1 MRTRSFEVNAGG
13 SPISTDSELPPI
25 PEDQAKQLEKDI
37 EEFTGGTEFDESLRP
52 NHESEQSPTYSAA
65 AEAEQYTAEAAAEYE
80 GVEPGRE
87 SAEDAAEVQ
96 ANETLRTDAEIL
108 GRRYP
113 VSRMI
118 RDAGNTLQWGK
129 ERIAAG
135 WNNAKEQPGLL
146 KDKFMYGLAKSSYDR
161 RKAKFD
167 EVAHLSDNHPLKKRR
182 MRKLQKAEN
191 RVNKRK
197 ADIDRR
203 QNRMSG
209 RLETVKNAYESRRE
223 ATIAELSERA
233 DKARAR
239 KALREEM
246 RSKRKEQN
254 ENVNV
259 GWFEAWVVAKEHV
272 DSMPKDQLR
281 RIASAVMNAAEASK
295 NSQEASWQAR
305 YAERASADAQNR
317 VEMLGQELGQT
328 RVDLENTRRQA
339 GEIADMEANLVTVK
353 ENVAKLREKAES
365 LSDDNANK
373 FAAMNELV
381 KAENQQ
387 AEMEQTIAN
396 HHQRLA
402 DLQRQEGRLAQELI
416 QAQKDVENTGKE
428 LENRARA
435 EAAAKKKAEATQQAR
450 DRSVENTFV

>member
-1 MRTRSFEVNAGG
+1 MRREVMPRATDTAGHEGPGRSPTPQEIADVIKGAE
-13 SPISTDSELPPI
+13 ELNR
-25 PEDQAKQLEKDI
+25 QAA
-37 EEFTGGTEFDESLRP
+37 
-52 NHESEQSPTYSAA
+52 ESEQSPTYSAA
-65 AEAEQYTAEAAAEYE
+65 AEAEQYTAEAAAKYE
-80 GVEPGRE
+80 GVEPGQE
-87 SAEDAAEVQ
+87 SAENAAEVQ

-108 GRRYP
+108 GKRYP
-113 VSRMI
+113 VRQLVGET
-118 RDAGNTLQWGK
+118 ANTLQWGK

-182 MRKLQKAEN
+182 MRRLQKAEN

-203 QNRMSG
+203 KNRMSG

-254 ENVNV
+254 VDV

-272 DSMPKDQLR
+272 DSMPKDQRR

-295 NSQEASWQAR
+295 SSQEASWQAR

-328 RVDLENTRRQA
+328 RVDLENTRQQA

-381 KAENQQ
+381 EAENQQ

-396 HHQRLA
+396 HRQRLTE
-402 DLQRQEGRLAQELI
+402 LWQRQGQLAEELS
-416 QAQKDVENTGKE
+416 QAKVNAENAAQALKDKTQQ
-428 LENRARA
+428 

>member
-1 MRTRSFEVNAGG
+1 MRRGEMPRTTSTAGG
-13 SPISTDSELPPI
+13 HEGPGRSPTQEEIDDVINGAEELTRR
-25 PEDQAKQLEKDI
+25 AA
-37 EEFTGGTEFDESLRP
+37 
-52 NHESEQSPTYSAA
+52 ESEQSPTYSAA

-96 ANETLRTDAEIL
+96 ANETLRTDAEVL
-108 GRRYP
+108 GNRYL
-113 VSRMI
+113 VSRTM
-118 RDAGNTLQWGK
+118 RGAGNTLQWGK

-146 KDKFMYGLAKSSYDR
+146 KDKFMHGLAKSSYDR
-161 RKAKFD
+161 RKAKLD

-182 MRKLQKAEN
+182 MRKLQKAEA
-191 RVNKRK
+191 RLNKRK
-197 ADIDRR
+197 ANLERR

-209 RLETVKNAYESRRE
+209 RLETVKNAYEARRE

-254 ENVNV
+254 VDV

-272 DSMPKDQLR
+272 DSMPKDQRR

-317 VEMLGQELGQT
+317 VESIGGQLQQT
-328 RVDLENTRRQA
+328 RTELNSMRQQA
-339 GEIADMEANLVTVK
+339 GEIANMESDLVSVR
-353 ENVAKLREKAES
+353 ENAAKLQEKADS
-365 LSDDNANK
+365 LSDDSANK
-373 FAAMNELV
+373 FAAMYEAV
-381 KAENQQ
+381 KAQQQQEN
-387 AEMEQTIAN
+387 MEKAIADY
-396 HHQRLA
+396 HKRLA
-402 DLQRQEGRLAQELI
+402 ELQRQETQLAQSLI

>member
-1 MRTRSFEVNAGG
+1 MWRERMPRATDTAGHESPGRSPTPQEIADVIKGAE
-13 SPISTDSELPPI
+13 ELNR
-25 PEDQAKQLEKDI
+25 QAA
-37 EEFTGGTEFDESLRP
+37 
-52 NHESEQSPTYSAA
+52 ESEQSPTYSAA

-87 SAEDAAEVQ
+87 SAENATEVQ

-146 KDKFMYGLAKSSYDR
+146 KDKFMHSLAQSSYDR
-161 RKAKFD
+161 RKAKLD
-167 EVAHLSDNHPLKKRR
+167 EVAHLSDNHPLKKFR
-182 MRKLQKAEN
+182 MRKLQKAEA
-191 RVNKRK
+191 RLNKRK
-197 ADIDRR
+197 ANLERR
-203 QNRMSG
+203 QSRMSG

-233 DKARAR
+233 DKARTR
-239 KALREEM
+239 KALREQM
-246 RSKRKEQN
+246 RKEQK
-254 ENVNV
+254 V
-259 GWFEAWVVAKEHV
+259 GRFEAWVVAKNHV

-281 RIASAVMNAAEASK
+281 RIASAIMNAAEASK

-328 RVDLENTRRQA
+328 RVDLENTRKQA

-365 LSDDNANK
+365 LSDDSANK

-416 QAQKDVENTGKE
+416 QAQANVESTGKE

-435 EAAAKKKAEATQQAR
+435 EVAAKKKAKATQTAR

>member
-1 MRTRSFEVNAGG
+1 MRRGEMPRTTSTAGG
-13 SPISTDSELPPI
+13 HEGPGRSPTQEEIDDVINGAEELTRR
-25 PEDQAKQLEKDI
+25 AA
-37 EEFTGGTEFDESLRP
+37 
-52 NHESEQSPTYSAA
+52 ESEQSPTYSAA

-96 ANETLRTDAEIL
+96 ANETLRTDAEVL
-108 GRRYP
+108 GNRYL
-113 VSRMI
+113 VSRTM
-118 RDAGNTLQWGK
+118 RGAGNTLQWGK

-146 KDKFMYGLAKSSYDR
+146 KDKFMHGLAKSSYDR
-161 RKAKFD
+161 RKAKLD

-209 RLETVKNAYESRRE
+209 RLETVKNAYEARRE

-239 KALREEM
+239 KALREKMRNEM
-246 RSKRKEQN
+246 RNEQKQK
-254 ENVNV
+254 V
-259 GWFEAWVVAKEHV
+259 GWFEAWAAAKEHV
-272 DSMPKDQLR
+272 DSMPKDQRR

-305 YAERASADAQNR
+305 YAERVSADAQNR

-328 RVDLENTRRQA
+328 RVDLENTRQQA

-416 QAQKDVENTGKE
+416 QAQANVESAGKE

-435 EAAAKKKAEATQQAR
+435 EAAAKKKAEATQTAR

>member
-1 MRTRSFEVNAGG
+1 MRTRSFEGTG
-13 SPISTDSELPPI
+13 SPPP
-25 PEDQAKQLEKDI
+25 PV
-37 EEFTGGTEFDESLRP
+37 R
-52 NHESEQSPTYSAA
+52 EQSKDFTLDNGSVVHTDENGIPDYIEVPPEGDETTPESGQ
-65 AEAEQYTAEAAAEYE
+65 ESGAEY
-80 GVEPGRE
+80 GDVEPGQE

-96 ANETLRTDAEIL
+96 ANETLRTDAEVL
-108 GRRYP
+108 GNRYL
-113 VSRMI
+113 VSRTI
-118 RDAGNTLQWGK
+118 KGAGNTLQWGK

-239 KALREEM
+239 KALRKEM

-272 DSMPKDQLR
+272 DSMPKDQRR
-281 RIASAVMNAAEASK
+281 RIASVIMNAAEASK

-305 YAERASADAQNR
+305 YAERASVDAQNR

-328 RVDLENTRRQA
+328 RVDLENTRQQA

-373 FAAMNELV
+373 FAAMNKLV
-381 KAENQQ
+381 EAERQQ

-396 HHQRLA
+396 HRQRLYE
-402 DLQRQEGRLAQELI
+402 LWQRQGQLAQELS
-416 QAQKDVENTGKE
+416 QAKVNAENAAQALKDKTQQ
-428 LENRARA
+428 
-435 EAAAKKKAEATQQAR
+435 EAAAKKKAKATQTAR
-450 DRSVENTFV
+450 NQSIENTFV

>member
-1 MRTRSFEVNAGG
+1 MRRGEMPRTTSTSDGHEGSGRSPTQEEVDKFIAQVEGFTREA
-13 SPISTDSELPPI
+13 
-25 PEDQAKQLEKDI
+25 A
-37 EEFTGGTEFDESLRP
+37 
-52 NHESEQSPTYSAA
+52 ESEQSPTQGEFDRVV
-65 AEAEQYTAEAAAEYE
+65 AEAEQITAEAAAEYE

-87 SAEDAAEVQ
+87 SAENAAEVQ

-146 KDKFMYGLAKSSYDR
+146 MDKFMHGLAQSSYDR
-161 RKAKFD
+161 RKAKLD

-182 MRKLQKAEN
+182 MRKLQKAEARLN
-191 RVNKRK
+191 RRK
-197 ADIDRR
+197 ANLDRR
-203 QNRMSG
+203 KNRMSG

-246 RSKRKEQN
+246 RKEQ
-254 ENVNV
+254 NV
-259 GWFEAWVVAKEHV
+259 GWFEAWAAAKEHV
-272 DSMPKDQLR
+272 DSMPKYQLR

-305 YAERASADAQNR
+305 YAEQASADAQNR
-317 VEMLGQELGQT
+317 VKSIGGQLQQT
-328 RVDLENTRRQA
+328 RTELNSMRQQA
-339 GEIADMEANLVTVK
+339 GEIANMESDLVSVR
-353 ENVAKLREKAES
+353 ENAAKLQEKADW
-365 LSDDNANK
+365 LSDDSANK
-373 FAAMNELV
+373 FAAMYEAV
-381 KAENQQ
+381 KAQQQQEN
-387 AEMEQTIAN
+387 MEKAIADY
-396 HHQRLA
+396 HKRLA
-402 DLQRQEGRLAQELI
+402 ELQRQETQLAQSLI
-416 QAQKDVENTGKE
+416 QAQKDVENTGKA
-428 LENRARA
+428 LEASAQN
-435 EAAAKKKAEATQQAR
+435 EIAAKKKAEATQQAR

>member
-1 MRTRSFEVNAGG
+1 MPARSLERTG
-13 SPISTDSELPPI
+13 SPPPPVGEQGKDFTLDNGSVVHTDENGIPDYIEVPPEGDETT
-25 PEDQAKQLEKDI
+25 PESGQ
-37 EEFTGGTEFDESLRP
+37 ESG
-52 NHESEQSPTYSAA
+52 
-65 AEAEQYTAEAAAEYE
+65 AEY
-80 GVEPGRE
+80 GDVEPGQE

-96 ANETLRTDAEIL
+96 ANETLRTDAEVL
-108 GRRYP
+108 GNRYL
-113 VSRMI
+113 VSRTI
-118 RDAGNTLQWGK
+118 KGAGNTLQWGK

-239 KALREEM
+239 KALRKEM

-272 DSMPKDQLR
+272 DSMPKDQRR
-281 RIASAVMNAAEASK
+281 RIASAIMNAAEASK

-305 YAERASADAQNR
+305 YAERASVDAQNR

-328 RVDLENTRRQA
+328 RVDLENTRQQA

-396 HHQRLA
+396 HRQRLHE
-402 DLQRQEGRLAQELI
+402 LWKRQGQLAQELS
-416 QAQKDVENTGKE
+416 QAKVNAENAAQALKDKTQQ
-428 LENRARA
+428 
-435 EAAAKKKAEATQQAR
+435 EAAAKKKAKATQQAR

>member
-1 MRTRSFEVNAGG
+1 MPARSLERTG
-13 SPISTDSELPPI
+13 SPPPPVGEQGKDFTLDNGSVVHTDENGIPDYIEVPPEGDETT
-25 PEDQAKQLEKDI
+25 PESGQ
-37 EEFTGGTEFDESLRP
+37 ESG
-52 NHESEQSPTYSAA
+52 
-65 AEAEQYTAEAAAEYE
+65 AEY
-80 GVEPGRE
+80 GDVEPGQE

-96 ANETLRTDAEIL
+96 ANETLRTDAEVL
-108 GRRYP
+108 GNRYL
-113 VSRMI
+113 VSRTI
-118 RDAGNTLQWGK
+118 KGAGNTLQWGK

-223 ATIAELSERA
+223 TTIAELSERA

-239 KALREEM
+239 KALRKEM

-272 DSMPKDQLR
+272 DSMPKDQRR
-281 RIASAVMNAAEASK
+281 RIASAIMNAAEASK

-305 YAERASADAQNR
+305 YAERASVDAQNR

-328 RVDLENTRRQA
+328 RVDLENTRQQA

-396 HHQRLA
+396 HRQRLHE
-402 DLQRQEGRLAQELI
+402 LWKRQGQLAQELS
-416 QAQKDVENTGKE
+416 QAKVNAENAAKE
-428 LENRARA
+428 FENRARA
-435 EAAAKKKAEATQQAR
+435 EAAAKKKAKATQQAR

>member
-1 MRTRSFEVNAGG
+1 MRRGEMPRTTSTAGG
-13 SPISTDSELPPI
+13 HEGPGRSPTQEEIDDVINGAEELTR
-25 PEDQAKQLEKDI
+25 QAA
-37 EEFTGGTEFDESLRP
+37 
-52 NHESEQSPTYSAA
+52 ESEQSPTYSAA

-108 GRRYP
+108 GNRYL
-113 VSRMI
+113 VSRTI
-118 RDAGNTLQWGK
+118 QGAGNTLQWGK

-182 MRKLQKAEN
+182 MRKLQNAEN

-254 ENVNV
+254 VDV

-317 VEMLGQELGQT
+317 VESIGGQLQQT
-328 RVDLENTRRQA
+328 RTELNSMRQQA
-339 GEIADMEANLVTVK
+339 GEIANMESDLVSVR
-353 ENVAKLREKAES
+353 ENAAELQEKADS
-365 LSDDNANK
+365 LSDDSANK
-373 FAAMNELV
+373 FAAMYEAV
-381 KAENQQ
+381 KAQQQQEN
-387 AEMEQTIAN
+387 MEKAIADYN
-396 HHQRLA
+396 KRLA
-402 DLQRQEGRLAQELI
+402 ELQRQETQLAQSLI
-416 QAQKDVENTGKE
+416 QAQKDVENTGKA
-428 LENRARA
+428 LEVSAQN
-435 EAAAKKKAEATQQAR
+435 EIAAKKKAKATQTAR

>member
-1 MRTRSFEVNAGG
+1 MRRGEMPRTTSTADGHEGSGRSPTQEEVDKFIAQVEGFTREA
-13 SPISTDSELPPI
+13 
-25 PEDQAKQLEKDI
+25 A
-37 EEFTGGTEFDESLRP
+37 
-52 NHESEQSPTYSAA
+52 ESEQSPTQGEFDRVV
-65 AEAEQYTAEAAAEYE
+65 AEAEQITAEAAAEYE
-80 GVEPGRE
+80 GVKPGQE

-146 KDKFMYGLAKSSYDR
+146 KDKFMHGLAQSSYDR
-161 RKAKFD
+161 RKAKLD
-167 EVAHLSDNHPLKKRR
+167 EVAHLSDNHPLKRRR
-182 MRKLQKAEN
+182 MRRAEKA
-191 RVNKRK
+191 K
-197 ADIDRR
+197 ARLDKYQARIDKR
-203 QNRMSG
+203 QNRMTG
-209 RLETVKNAYESRRE
+209 RIEAVENAYESRRE

-233 DKARAR
+233 GKARAR

-246 RSKRKEQN
+246 RSKKRKEQN
-254 ENVNV
+254 VDV

-305 YAERASADAQNR
+305 YAERASADAQNQ
-317 VEMLGQELGQT
+317 VEILGQELGQT
-328 RVDLENTRRQA
+328 RVDLENTRQQA

-416 QAQKDVENTGKE
+416 QAQKDVENTGKA
-428 LENRARA
+428 LEASAQN
-435 EAAAKKKAEATQQAR
+435 EIAAKKKDEATQQAR

>member
-1 MRTRSFEVNAGG
+1 MRRGEMPRTTSTADGHEGSGRPPTQEEIDKVIAQAEGFTREA
-13 SPISTDSELPPI
+13 
-25 PEDQAKQLEKDI
+25 A
-37 EEFTGGTEFDESLRP
+37 
-52 NHESEQSPTYSAA
+52 ESEQSPTQGELDGVV
-65 AEAEQYTAEAAAEYE
+65 AEAEQITAEAAAEYE
-80 GVEPGRE
+80 GVEPGQE

-96 ANETLRTDAEIL
+96 ANETLRTDAESL
-108 GRRYP
+108 GNRYR
-113 VSRMI
+113 VSRT
-118 RDAGNTLQWGK
+118 RPGAGNTLQWGK

-182 MRKLQKAEN
+182 MRKLQNAEN

-254 ENVNV
+254 VDV

-272 DSMPKDQLR
+272 DSMPKDHCCR
-281 RIASAVMNAAEASK
+281 R
-295 NSQEASWQAR
+295 
-305 YAERASADAQNR
+305 
-317 VEMLGQELGQT
+317 
-328 RVDLENTRRQA
+328 
-339 GEIADMEANLVTVK
+339 
-353 ENVAKLREKAES
+353 
-365 LSDDNANK
+365 
-373 FAAMNELV
+373 
-381 KAENQQ
+381 
-387 AEMEQTIAN
+387 
-396 HHQRLA
+396 
-402 DLQRQEGRLAQELI
+402 
-416 QAQKDVENTGKE
+416 
-428 LENRARA
+428 
-435 EAAAKKKAEATQQAR
+435 
-450 DRSVENTFV
+450 

>member
-1 MRTRSFEVNAGG
+1 MWRERMPRATGTAEHEGPGRSPTPEEIADVINGAE
-13 SPISTDSELPPI
+13 ELNR
-25 PEDQAKQLEKDI
+25 QAA
-37 EEFTGGTEFDESLRP
+37 
-52 NHESEQSPTYSAA
+52 ESEQSPTYSAA
-65 AEAEQYTAEAAAEYE
+65 AEAEQYTAEAAAKYE

-108 GRRYP
+108 GRHYP
-113 VSRMI
+113 VSKMI
-118 RDAGNTLQWGK
+118 KGAGNRLQWGK

-146 KDKFMYGLAKSSYDR
+146 KDKFMHGLAKSSYDR

-182 MRKLQKAEN
+182 MRKLQKAEA
-191 RVNKRK
+191 RLNKRK
-197 ADIDRR
+197 ANLERR

-233 DKARAR
+233 DKARTR
-239 KALREEM
+239 KALREKM
-246 RSKRKEQN
+246 RKEQ
-254 ENVNV
+254 NV
-259 GWFEAWVVAKEHV
+259 GWFEAWAAAKEHV
-272 DSMPKDQLR
+272 NSMPKDQRR
-281 RIASAVMNAAEASK
+281 RIASAVMNATEASK

-328 RVDLENTRRQA
+328 RVDLENTRKQA

-365 LSDDNANK
+365 LSDDSANK

-396 HHQRLA
+396 HHQRLYE
-402 DLQRQEGRLAQELI
+402 LWQRQGQLAQELS
-416 QAQKDVENTGKE
+416 QAKVNAENAGKE

-435 EAAAKKKAEATQQAR
+435 EAAAKKKAKATQTAR

>member
-1 MRTRSFEVNAGG
+1 MWRERMPRATGTAEHEGPGRSPTPEEIADVINGAE
-13 SPISTDSELPPI
+13 ELNR
-25 PEDQAKQLEKDI
+25 QAA
-37 EEFTGGTEFDESLRP
+37 
-52 NHESEQSPTYSAA
+52 ESEQSPTYSAA

-108 GRRYP
+108 GRHYP
-113 VSRMI
+113 VSKMI
-118 RDAGNTLQWGK
+118 KGAGNRLQWGK

-146 KDKFMYGLAKSSYDR
+146 KDKFMHGLAKSSYDR
-161 RKAKFD
+161 RKAKLD

-182 MRKLQKAEN
+182 MRKLQKAEA
-191 RVNKRK
+191 RLNKRK
-197 ADIDRR
+197 ANLERR

-233 DKARAR
+233 DKARTR
-239 KALREEM
+239 KALREKM
-246 RSKRKEQN
+246 RKEQ
-254 ENVNV
+254 NV
-259 GWFEAWVVAKEHV
+259 GWFEAWAAAKEHV
-272 DSMPKDQLR
+272 NSMPKDQRR

-328 RVDLENTRRQA
+328 RVDLENTRKQA

-365 LSDDNANK
+365 LSDDSANK

-396 HHQRLA
+396 HHQRLYE
-402 DLQRQEGRLAQELI
+402 LWQRQGQLAQELS
-416 QAQKDVENTGKE
+416 QAKVNAENAGKE

-435 EAAAKKKAEATQQAR
+435 EAAAKKKAKATQTAR

>member
-1 MRTRSFEVNAGG
+1 MRTRSPERTPVRDPG
-13 SPISTDSELPPI
+13 ELPPL
-25 PEDQAKQLEKDI
+25 PEDQVKQLERDI

-52 NHESEQSPTYSAA
+52 NRESGDSTDPESGQESDT
-65 AEAEQYTAEAAAEYE
+65 EYE
-80 GVEPGRE
+80 GVEPGQE

-108 GRRYP
+108 GNRYL
-113 VSRMI
+113 VSRTI
-118 RDAGNTLQWGK
+118 QGAGNTLQWGK

-146 KDKFMYGLAKSSYDR
+146 KDKFMHGLAKSSYDR
-161 RKAKFD
+161 RKAKLD
-167 EVAHLSDNHPLKKRR
+167 EVAHLSDNHPLKKFR
-182 MRKLQKAEN
+182 MRKLQKAEA
-191 RVNKRK
+191 RLNKRK
-197 ADIDRR
+197 ANLERR

-209 RLETVKNAYESRRE
+209 RLETVKNAYEARRE
-223 ATIAELSERA
+223 ATIAELSKRRDEA
-233 DKARAR
+233 LARKETRRKLRKQGAGWLEAR
-239 KALREEM
+239 KAAE
-246 RSKRKEQN
+246 KH
-254 ENVNV
+254 VNSIP
-259 GWFEAWVVAKEHV
+259 E
-272 DSMPKDQLR
+272 DQLR

-295 NSQEASWQAR
+295 NSQEASRQAR

-328 RVDLENTRRQA
+328 RVDLENTRQQA

-416 QAQKDVENTGKE
+416 QAQKDVENTGKA
-428 LENRARA
+428 LEASAQN
-435 EAAAKKKAEATQQAR
+435 EIAAKKKAEATQQAR

>member
-1 MRTRSFEVNAGG
+1 MPARSLERTG
-13 SPISTDSELPPI
+13 SPPPPVGEQGKDFTLDNGSVVHTDENGIPDYIEVPPEGDETT
-25 PEDQAKQLEKDI
+25 PESGQ
-37 EEFTGGTEFDESLRP
+37 ESG
-52 NHESEQSPTYSAA
+52 
-65 AEAEQYTAEAAAEYE
+65 AEY
-80 GVEPGRE
+80 GDVEPGQE

-129 ERIAAG
+129 ERAAAA
-135 WNNAKEQPGLL
+135 WNNAMEQPGLL
-146 KDKFMYGLAKSSYDR
+146 MDKFMHGLAQSSYDR
-161 RKAKFD
+161 RKAKLD
-167 EVAHLSDNHPLKKRR
+167 EVAHLSDNHPLKKFR
-182 MRKLQKAEN
+182 MRKLQKAEA
-191 RVNKRK
+191 RLNKRK
-197 ADIDRR
+197 ANLEIR

-233 DKARAR
+233 DKARTR
-239 KALREEM
+239 KALREKM
-246 RSKRKEQN
+246 RKEQ
-254 ENVNV
+254 NV
-259 GWFEAWVVAKEHV
+259 GWFESWAAAKKHV
-272 DSMPKDQLR
+272 DSMPKYQRR

-317 VEMLGQELGQT
+317 VESIGGQLQQT
-328 RVDLENTRRQA
+328 RTELNSMRQQA
-339 GEIADMEANLVTVK
+339 GEIANMESDLVSAR
-353 ENVAKLREKAES
+353 ENAAKLQEKADS
-365 LSDDNANK
+365 LSDDSANK
-373 FAAMNELV
+373 FAAMYEAV
-381 KAENQQ
+381 KAQQQQEN
-387 AEMEQTIAN
+387 MEKAIADY
-396 HHQRLA
+396 HKRLA
-402 DLQRQEGRLAQELI
+402 ELQRQETQLAQSLI

>member
-1 MRTRSFEVNAGG
+1 MWRERMPRATDTAGHESPGRSPTPQEIADVIKGAE
-13 SPISTDSELPPI
+13 ELNR
-25 PEDQAKQLEKDI
+25 QAA
-37 EEFTGGTEFDESLRP
+37 
-52 NHESEQSPTYSAA
+52 ESEQSPTYSAA

-87 SAEDAAEVQ
+87 SAENAAEVQ

-146 KDKFMYGLAKSSYDR
+146 KDKFMHGLAKSSYDR
-161 RKAKFD
+161 RKAKLD

-182 MRKLQKAEN
+182 MRKLQKAEA
-191 RVNKRK
+191 RLNKRK
-197 ADIDRR
+197 ANLERR

-233 DKARAR
+233 DKARTR
-239 KALREEM
+239 KALREKM
-246 RSKRKEQN
+246 RKEQ
-254 ENVNV
+254 NV
-259 GWFEAWVVAKEHV
+259 GWFEAWAAAKEHV
-272 DSMPKDQLR
+272 NSMPKDQRR

-317 VEMLGQELGQT
+317 VESIGGQLQQT
-328 RVDLENTRRQA
+328 RTELNSMRQQA
-339 GEIADMEANLVTVK
+339 GEIANMESDLVSVR
-353 ENVAKLREKAES
+353 ENAAELQEKADS
-365 LSDDNANK
+365 LSDDSANK
-373 FAAMNELV
+373 FAAMYEAV
-381 KAENQQ
+381 KAQQQQEN
-387 AEMEQTIAN
+387 MEKAIADY
-396 HHQRLA
+396 HKRLA
-402 DLQRQEGRLAQELI
+402 ELQRQETQLAQSLI
-416 QAQKDVENTGKE
+416 QAQKDVENTGKA
-428 LENRARA
+428 LEASAQN
-435 EAAAKKKAEATQQAR
+435 EIAAKKKAEATQQAR

>member
-1 MRTRSFEVNAGG
+1 MWRERMPTATGTAEHGGPGRSPTPKEIADVINGAEELTR
-13 SPISTDSELPPI
+13 
-25 PEDQAKQLEKDI
+25 QAA
-37 EEFTGGTEFDESLRP
+37 
-52 NHESEQSPTYSAA
+52 ESEQSPTYSAA

-87 SAEDAAEVQ
+87 SAENAAEVQ

-146 KDKFMYGLAKSSYDR
+146 KDKFMHGLAKSSYDR
-161 RKAKFD
+161 RKAKLD

-182 MRKLQKAEN
+182 MRKLQKAEARLN
-191 RVNKRK
+191 RRK
-197 ADIDRR
+197 ANLDRR
-203 QNRMSG
+203 KNRMSG

-246 RSKRKEQN
+246 RKEQ
-254 ENVNV
+254 NV
-259 GWFEAWVVAKEHV
+259 GWFEAWAAAKEHV
-272 DSMPKDQLR
+272 DSMPKYQLR

-317 VEMLGQELGQT
+317 VESIGGQLQQT
-328 RVDLENTRRQA
+328 RTELNSMRQQA
-339 GEIADMEANLVTVK
+339 GEIANMESDLVSVR
-353 ENVAKLREKAES
+353 ENAAKLQEKADS
-365 LSDDNANK
+365 LSDDSANK
-373 FAAMNELV
+373 FAAMYEAV
-381 KAENQQ
+381 KAQQQQEN
-387 AEMEQTIAN
+387 MEKAIADYN
-396 HHQRLA
+396 KRLA
-402 DLQRQEGRLAQELI
+402 ELQRQETQLAQSLI
-416 QAQKDVENTGKE
+416 QAQKDVENTGKA
-428 LENRARA
+428 LEASVQN
-435 EAAAKKKAEATQQAR
+435 EIAAKKKAKATQQAR

>member
-1 MRTRSFEVNAGG
+1 MWRERMPRATGTAEHEGPGRSPTPKEIADVINGAEELTR
-13 SPISTDSELPPI
+13 
-25 PEDQAKQLEKDI
+25 QAA
-37 EEFTGGTEFDESLRP
+37 
-52 NHESEQSPTYSAA
+52 ESEQSPTYSAA

-80 GVEPGRE
+80 GVEPGQE
-87 SAEDAAEVQ
+87 SAENAAEVR

-146 KDKFMYGLAKSSYDR
+146 KDKFMHGLAKSSYDR
-161 RKAKFD
+161 RKAKLD

-182 MRKLQKAEN
+182 MRKLQKAEARLN
-191 RVNKRK
+191 RRK
-197 ADIDRR
+197 ANLDRR
-203 QNRMSG
+203 KNRMSG

-246 RSKRKEQN
+246 RKEQ
-254 ENVNV
+254 NV
-259 GWFEAWVVAKEHV
+259 GWFEAWAAAKEHV
-272 DSMPKDQLR
+272 DSMPKYQLR

-295 NSQEASWQAR
+295 NSQDASWQAR

-317 VEMLGQELGQT
+317 VESIGGQLQQT
-328 RVDLENTRRQA
+328 RTELNSMRQQA
-339 GEIADMEANLVTVK
+339 GEIANMESDLVSVR
-353 ENVAKLREKAES
+353 ENAAKLQEKADS
-365 LSDDNANK
+365 LSDDSANK
-373 FAAMNELV
+373 FAATYEAV
-381 KAENQQ
+381 KAQQQQEN
-387 AEMEQTIAN
+387 MEKAIADY
-396 HHQRLA
+396 HKRLA
-402 DLQRQEGRLAQELI
+402 ELQRQETQLAQSLI
-416 QAQKDVENTGKE
+416 QAQKDVENTGKA
-428 LENRARA
+428 LEASAQN
-435 EAAAKKKAEATQQAR
+435 EIAAKKKAKATQQAR

>member
-1 MRTRSFEVNAGG
+1 MRRGEMPRTTSTAGG
-13 SPISTDSELPPI
+13 HEGPGRSPTQEEIDDVINGAEELTR
-25 PEDQAKQLEKDI
+25 QAA
-37 EEFTGGTEFDESLRP
+37 
-52 NHESEQSPTYSAA
+52 ESEQSPTYSAA

-108 GRRYP
+108 GRHYP
-113 VSRMI
+113 VSKMI
-118 RDAGNTLQWGK
+118 KGAGNRLQWGK

-146 KDKFMYGLAKSSYDR
+146 KDKFMHGLAKSSYDR
-161 RKAKFD
+161 RKAKLD
-167 EVAHLSDNHPLKKRR
+167 EVAHLSDNHPLKKFR
-182 MRKLQKAEN
+182 MRKLQKAEA
-191 RVNKRK
+191 RLNKRK
-197 ADIDRR
+197 ANLERR

-209 RLETVKNAYESRRE
+209 RLETVKNAYEARRE

-246 RSKRKEQN
+246 RKEQ
-254 ENVNV
+254 NV
-259 GWFEAWVVAKEHV
+259 GWFEAWAAAKEHV
-272 DSMPKDQLR
+272 DSMPKYQLR

-317 VEMLGQELGQT
+317 VESIGGQLQQT
-328 RVDLENTRRQA
+328 RTELNSMRQQA
-339 GEIADMEANLVTVK
+339 GEIANMESDLVSVR
-353 ENVAKLREKAES
+353 ENAAKLQEKADS
-365 LSDDNANK
+365 LSDDSANK
-373 FAAMNELV
+373 FAAMYEAV
-381 KAENQQ
+381 KAQQQQEN
-387 AEMEQTIAN
+387 MEKAIADY
-396 HHQRLA
+396 HKRLA
-402 DLQRQEGRLAQELI
+402 ELQRQETQLAQSLI

>member
-1 MRTRSFEVNAGG
+1 MRRGEMPRTTSTAGG
-13 SPISTDSELPPI
+13 HEGPGRSPTQEEIDDVINGAEELTRR
-25 PEDQAKQLEKDI
+25 AA
-37 EEFTGGTEFDESLRP
+37 
-52 NHESEQSPTYSAA
+52 ESEQSPTYSAA

-80 GVEPGRE
+80 DAEPGRE

-108 GRRYP
+108 GNRYL
-113 VSRMI
+113 VSRTI
-118 RDAGNTLQWGK
+118 QGAGNTLQWGK

-209 RLETVKNAYESRRE
+209 RLETVKNAYEARRE

-233 DKARAR
+233 DKARTR
-239 KALREEM
+239 KALREKM
-246 RSKRKEQN
+246 RKEQ
-254 ENVNV
+254 NV
-259 GWFEAWVVAKEHV
+259 GWFEAWAAAKEHV
-272 DSMPKDQLR
+272 NSIPKDQRR

-317 VEMLGQELGQT
+317 VESIGGQLQQT
-328 RVDLENTRRQA
+328 RTELNSMRQQA
-339 GEIADMEANLVTVK
+339 GEIANMESDLVSVR
-353 ENVAKLREKAES
+353 ENAAKLQEKADS
-365 LSDDNANK
+365 LSDDSANK
-373 FAAMNELV
+373 FAAMYEAV
-381 KAENQQ
+381 KAQQQQEN
-387 AEMEQTIAN
+387 MEKAIADY
-396 HHQRLA
+396 HKRLA
-402 DLQRQEGRLAQELI
+402 ELQRQETQLAQSLI
-416 QAQKDVENTGKE
+416 QAQKDVENTGKA

>member
-1 MRTRSFEVNAGG
+1 MRREVMPRATDTAGHEGPGRSPTPQEIADVIKGAE
-13 SPISTDSELPPI
+13 ELNR
-25 PEDQAKQLEKDI
+25 QAA
-37 EEFTGGTEFDESLRP
+37 
-52 NHESEQSPTYSAA
+52 ESEQSPTYSAA
-65 AEAEQYTAEAAAEYE
+65 AEAEQYTAEAAAEYS

-87 SAEDAAEVQ
+87 SAEDAVEVQ
-96 ANETLRTDAEIL
+96 ANKTLRTNAEIL
-108 GRRYP
+108 GKRYP
-113 VSRMI
+113 VR
-118 RDAGNTLQWGK
+118 RLVGETANTLQWGK
-129 ERIAAG
+129 ERAVAA
-135 WNNAKEQPGLL
+135 WNNTKEQPGLL
-146 KDKFMYGLAKSSYDR
+146 KDKFMHGLAKSSYDR
-161 RKAKFD
+161 RKAKLD

-182 MRKLQKAEN
+182 MRKLQKAEA
-191 RVNKRK
+191 RLNKRK
-197 ADIDRR
+197 ANLERR
-203 QNRMSG
+203 QDRMSG
-209 RLETVKNAYESRRE
+209 RLETVKNAYEARRE

-233 DKARAR
+233 GKARTR
-239 KALREEM
+239 KALREKM
-246 RSKRKEQN
+246 RKEQD
-254 ENVNV
+254 V
-259 GWFEAWVVAKEHV
+259 GWFEAWAAAKEHV
-272 DSMPKDQLR
+272 NSMPKDQRR

-328 RVDLENTRRQA
+328 RVDLENTRQQA

-365 LSDDNANK
+365 LSDDSANK

-396 HHQRLA
+396 HHQRLYE
-402 DLQRQEGRLAQELI
+402 LWQRQGQLAQELS
-416 QAQKDVENTGKE
+416 QAKVNAENAGKE

-435 EAAAKKKAEATQQAR
+435 EAAAKKKAKATQTAR